1 MDFQNQVTWDTN
13 DVISDISDIEQGD
26 LQGDQGDLLDAQD
39 LNEEYQQGTWTGR
52 FLKISKSPTFGAF
65 FGN

>member
-1 MDFQNQVTWDTN
+1 MNFQNQVTWDTV
-13 DVISDISDIEQGD
+13 DVISDVSDNEQN
-26 LQGDQGDLLDAQD
+26 DLLDPND
-39 LNEEYQQGTWTGR
+39 LTDDYQQGTWSGR

>member
-1 MDFQNQVTWDTN
+1 MDFQNQVTWDIVDVVSDVSDSEHN
-13 DVISDISDIEQGD
+13 DR
-26 LQGDQGDLLDAQD
+26 LDPSD
-39 LNEEYQQGTWTGR
+39 LNDDQQETWSGR

>member
-13 DVISDISDIEQGD
+13 YVISDVSDIE
-26 LQGDQGDLLDAQD
+26 QGDLLDAQD

>member
-1 MDFQNQVTWDTN
+1 MDFQNQVTWDIVDVVSDVSDSEHN
-13 DVISDISDIEQGD
+13 DQ
-26 LQGDQGDLLDAQD
+26 LDPSD
-39 LNEEYQQGTWTGR
+39 LNDDQQGTWSGR

>member
-1 MDFQNQVTWDTN
+1 MDFQNQVTWDIVDVVSDVSDSEHN
-13 DVISDISDIEQGD
+13 DQ
-26 LQGDQGDLLDAQD
+26 LDPND
-39 LNEEYQQGTWTGR
+39 LNDDQQETWSGR

>member
-13 DVISDISDIEQGD
+13 DVINDFSDIE
-26 LQGDQGDLLDAQD
+26 QGDLLDAQD